1 MFIYNKM
8 PHSISAESYKSIRT
22 SLKYSSVDKTI
33 KTIVITSSIPG
44 EGKSTIAG
52 NLALCLSESGNKVL
66 IIDCDLRR
74 PSLHKKFRISNLKG
88 ITDCLI
94 DKDNLKE
101 SIQEFTS
108 DLSVISSGT
117 IPPNPAEIL
126 GSKTFERFLKN
137 IGSIYD
143 YIILDTPPLLA
154 VTDASILAGKAD
166 ATIIVVK
173 YGKTREKDI
182 NLAYKELKK
191 VNANVVGSILNSCDM
206 KRTDSYYKYYP
217 KEKKSFFSKKSRKRN
232 YEKYKTKKVNA

>member
-22 SLKYSSVDKTI
+22 SLKYSSVDKAI
-33 KTIVITSSIPG
+33 KTIVITSSVPG

-74 PSLHKKFRISNLKG
+74 PSLHKKFRLSNLKG

-126 GSKTFERFLKN
+126 GSKTFEGFLKN

-182 NLAYKELKK
+182 NLAYKELK
-191 VNANVVGSILNSCDM
+191 
-206 KRTDSYYKYYP
+206 R
-217 KEKKSFFSKKSRKRN
+217 
-232 YEKYKTKKVNA
+232 

>member
-33 KTIVITSSIPG
+33 KTIVITSSVPG

-74 PSLHKKFRISNLKG
+74 PSLHKKFRLSNLKG

-108 DLSVISSGT
+108 ELSVISSGT

-137 IGSIYD
+137 IGIIYD

-206 KRTDSYYKYYP
+206 KRTGSYYKYYT
-217 KEKKSFFSKKSRKRN
+217 KEEKSFFSIISRKRN

>member
-33 KTIVITSSIPG
+33 KTIVITSSVPG

-52 NLALCLSESGNKVL
+52 NLSLCLSESGNKVL

-74 PSLHKKFRISNLKG
+74 PSLHKKFRLSNLKG

-126 GSKTFERFLKN
+126 GSKTFEGFLKN

-191 VNANVVGSILNSCDM
+191 VNANVVGSILNSCDI
-206 KRTDSYYKYYP
+206 KRTDSYYKYYT
-217 KEKKSFFSKKSRKRN
+217 KEKKSFLSKKSRRRN

>member
-33 KTIVITSSIPG
+33 KTIVITSSVPG

-74 PSLHKKFRISNLKG
+74 PSLHKKFRLSNLKG

-232 YEKYKTKKVNA
+232 YEKYKTKKINA

>member
-33 KTIVITSSIPG
+33 KTIVITSSVPG

-74 PSLHKKFRISNLKG
+74 PSLHKKFRLSNLKG

-137 IGSIYD
+137 IGSMYD

-232 YEKYKTKKVNA
+232 YEKYKTKKINA

>member
-33 KTIVITSSIPG
+33 KTIVITSSVPG

-74 PSLHKKFRISNLKG
+74 PSLHKKFRLSNLKG

-108 DLSVISSGT
+108 ELSVISSGT

-191 VNANVVGSILNSCDM
+191 VNANIVGSILNSCDM

-217 KEKKSFFSKKSRKRN
+217 KEKKGFFSKKSRKRN

>member
-22 SLKYSSVDKTI
+22 SLKYSYVDKTI
-33 KTIVITSSIPG
+33 KSIVITSSVPG

>member
-33 KTIVITSSIPG
+33 KTIVITSSVPG

-66 IIDCDLRR
+66 IIDCDLRK
-74 PSLHKKFRISNLKG
+74 PSLHKKFRLSNLKG

-108 DLSVISSGT
+108 ELSVILSGT

-232 YEKYKTKKVNA
+232 YEKYKTKKINA

>member
-33 KTIVITSSIPG
+33 KTIVITSSVPG

-74 PSLHKKFRISNLKG
+74 PSLHKKFRLSNLKG

-191 VNANVVGSILNSCDM
+191 VNANVVGSILNSCDI
-206 KRTDSYYKYYP
+206 KRTDSYYKYYT
-217 KEKKSFFSKKSRKRN
+217 KEKKSFLSKKSRKRN

>member
-52 NLALCLSESGNKVL
+52 NLALCLSESGNKIL

>member
-33 KTIVITSSIPG
+33 KTIVITSSVPG

-74 PSLHKKFRISNLKG
+74 PSLHKKFRLSNLKG

-191 VNANVVGSILNSCDM
+191 VNANVVGSILNSCDI

>member
-33 KTIVITSSIPG
+33 KTIVITSSVPG

-74 PSLHKKFRISNLKG
+74 PSLHKKFRLSNLKG

-126 GSKTFERFLKN
+126 GSKTFEGFLKN

-191 VNANVVGSILNSCDM
+191 VNANVVGSILNSCDI
-206 KRTDSYYKYYP
+206 KRTDSYYKYYT
-217 KEKKSFFSKKSRKRN
+217 KEKKSFLSKKSRKRN

>member
-22 SLKYSSVDKTI
+22 SLKYSSVDNTI
-33 KTIVITSSIPG
+33 KTIVITSSVPG

-66 IIDCDLRR
+66 IIDCDLRK
-74 PSLHKKFRISNLKG
+74 PSLHKKFRLSNSKG

-108 DLSVISSGT
+108 ELSVILSGT

-232 YEKYKTKKVNA
+232 YKKYKTKKVNA

>member
-33 KTIVITSSIPG
+33 KTIVITSSIQG

-66 IIDCDLRR
+66 IIDCDLRK
-74 PSLHKKFRISNLKG
+74 PSLHKKFRLSNLKG

-108 DLSVISSGT
+108 ELSVILSGT

-232 YEKYKTKKVNA
+232 YKKYKTKKVND

>member
-33 KTIVITSSIPG
+33 KTIVITSSVPG

-74 PSLHKKFRISNLKG
+74 PSLHKKFRLSNLKG

-137 IGSIYD
+137 IGSIYE

-217 KEKKSFFSKKSRKRN
+217 KEKKSFLSKKSRKKN

>member
-33 KTIVITSSIPG
+33 KTIVITSSVPG

-74 PSLHKKFRISNLKG
+74 PSLHKKFRLSNLKG

-117 IPPNPAEIL
+117 IPPNPSEIL

-137 IGSIYD
+137 IGSTYD

-191 VNANVVGSILNSCDM
+191 VNANVVGSILNNCDM

-217 KEKKSFFSKKSRKRN
+217 KEKKSFFNKKSRKRN
-232 YEKYKTKKVNA
+232 YEKYKSKKVNA

>member
-33 KTIVITSSIPG
+33 KTIVITSSVPG

-74 PSLHKKFRISNLKG
+74 PSLHKKFRLSNLKG

>member
-33 KTIVITSSIPG
+33 KTIVITSSVPG